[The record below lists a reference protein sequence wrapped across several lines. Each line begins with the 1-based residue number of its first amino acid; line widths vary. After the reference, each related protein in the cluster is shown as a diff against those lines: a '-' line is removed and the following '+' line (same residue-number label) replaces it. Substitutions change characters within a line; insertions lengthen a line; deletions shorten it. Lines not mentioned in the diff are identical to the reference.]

1 MSHPG
6 TTSPAR
12 FFDTGNQTAEG
23 QASEANPADA
33 ELAIEAT
40 GTSAEAAP
48 IPVLNRE
55 LPRRLRFDLL
65 GFGRH
70 AGLTNPW
77 KKLT

>member
-12 FFDTGNQTAEG
+12 FFDTGHQTAEG

-40 GTSAEAAP
+40 GTSAQAAAV
-48 IPVLNRE
+48 PVLDRE
-55 LPRRLRFDLL
+55 LPRRLRLDLL
-65 GFGRH
+65 GLGRH
-70 AGLTNPW
+70 AGLTNPRE
-77 KKLT
+77 KTT